1 MKKSQLSR
9 RPHGR
14 TKNQAKPTRPLPAD
28 PAKQNE
34 GRARCAAAALAEFR
48 RQTGADLADEVSD
61 LLADLMHWCDRF
73 GQEFPKELRRALD
86 HYEEETAARSE
97 TTALLSDKF

>member
-1 MKKSQLSR
+1 MNQHKRKPRAQFMTKDESR
-9 RPHGR
+9 ESL
-14 TKNQAKPTRPLPAD
+14 PLPPD
-28 PAKQNE
+28 PDRRNAH
-34 GRARCAAAALAEFR
+34 RALGAAAALAEFQ
-48 RQTGADLADEVSD
+48 RQTGADLEDAVSD

-97 TTALLSDKF
+97 TTALLSNKF